1 MALTLEITSSASELL
16 NGETATFTFNFSE
29 ELVLNETSAFTS
41 SDISAK
47 TDDGISLGNFTDLQ
61 QSEADP
67 TIYTATFTPTENLIA
82 SGNVFI
88 AFNSVRTVS
97 GEGWENRDALAPVSI
112 ITKTIYALSNSEG
125 TSDAITL
132 EEGTEDS
139 ANPITFKIS
148 RSGDTR
154 AAGSVNWNVIADDSV
169 STTVALAD
177 ASDFSPE
184 ATQLPGGV
192 VNFAENQ
199 TDQTII
205 VNISQDKTYEAN
217 EIFRLALSE
226 ASTAN
231 GSPSEIPAEQSSI
244 DVTLTTDDPDSIDP
258 VITSG
263 DKAGEDGF
271 IQENSHHN
279 EIIYRATA
287 TDTSDQILTPSS
299 ANITFSLKEEDFNA
313 QNDSELFSIDE
324 LTGDV
329 RLTFD
334 PDFENPKDA
343 GSNPD
348 IADNIYGFVVVATDQ
363 AGNTAEKR
371 VSLEVQDIQLAPIAT
386 SPSRVSINENTG
398 APQPIYTTQIEDY
411 PYPMMYGLKNVND
424 SESFTIDVSTGIVSL
439 KSTEFPDFETKNS
452 YNFTVTLNG
461 EEGNSEKAVALT
473 INNVDEAAAITGN
486 LTAST
491 DEDTSVTGKISAT
504 DPEGLSDGSYFSIA
518 TNNSPDNGT
527 ASINRES
534 GSWVYSPSANFHG
547 SDDFTVTVTDDG
559 GGTTSQLISIS
570 INPTPDAPVISGDLS
585 GTGLPFIG
593 DPEKDQPIRGTIE
606 VTDPDNRI
614 GTSSSFKLVEGSSPT
629 STGGAA
635 AISEETGYWSYFP
648 KKDYRG
654 PDTFAVQI
662 TDATGSTTEQTI
674 LISVDDP
681 ATNESAAIGGDISGQ
696 GEEDSTTPITGTLT
710 ALDVEG
716 LTSENIFSISRAA
729 SNGDASIDASTG
741 TWSYTPKADFSGTDT
756 FTVSVTDDQGGTTD
770 QAISITIGGVI
781 DPVSTPDLTNDS
793 GRSSTD
799 NITNANNP
807 SFSGTADSGADV
819 EVRITTSGNPN
830 TSTSTFSLVG
840 VANSLGV
847 WNLTLGDDVA
857 LTDGTYTVTATSTID
872 GETATSDPLTITV
885 DTTSPVITSGATPT
899 GGDDNAG
906 SQSIIYKTVANDASP
921 LPLKFSL
928 KPDNDDD
935 AASFTINPDSGD
947 IRLNSQKPIEVK
959 TAYALTVVATDAAGN
974 AAEQLIALTRDDLG
988 QSAPQNTDQT
998 PTFAATPSQPAS
1010 SPSSG
1015 GAANGSAPSF
1025 EAIPLETSAG
1035 FEKSQSGDRIL
1046 AQAPRGDVSIPSS
1059 QTEKLKVLES
1069 ADDGIEIELTDTLI
1083 DLDLTSRSSN
1093 VVFGGRKLKSSTV
1106 RFEEGLIADLV
1117 STAELVKKTSFVMT
1131 EGKDKATFN
1140 SGVIKKST
1148 IEAGGGKD
1156 DILIGEDATLTN
1168 KTMVDLGSG
1177 KDKLTIQGEVKK
1189 AQIDLG
1195 DDNQKDKVFVDSL
1208 DLITKKLVIKSFG
1221 QKDKLVI
1228 DGETYNK
1235 SAIED
1240 EDQRIG
1246 KIRVRFLD
1254 ATTNGSSNNN
1264 DSSDLTSVIASNG
1277 FDFL

>member
-47 TDDGISLGNFTDLQ
+47 TDDDISLGNFTDLQ

-112 ITKTIYALSNSEG
+112 ITKTIYTLSNSEG

-192 VNFAENQ
+192 VNFTENQ
-199 TDQTII
+199 TDQTIV
-205 VNISQDKTYEAN
+205 VNISQDKTYESN

-226 ASTAN
+226 ASTTS

-263 DKAGEDGF
+263 DEAGEDGF

-279 EIIYRATA
+279 EIVYRATA

-452 YNFTVTLNG
+452 YNFTVTLSG

-570 INPTPDAPVISGDLS
+570 INSTPDAPVISGDLS

-593 DPEKDQPIRGTIE
+593 DPEKDQSIRGTIE

-648 KKDYRG
+648 KEDYRG

-674 LISVDDP
+674 LIGVDDP
-681 ATNESAAIGGDISGQ
+681 ATNESAAIEGDISGQ

-716 LTSENIFSISRAA
+716 LTDESIFSISRAA
-729 SNGDASIDASTG
+729 SFGDASINASTG
-741 TWSYTPKADFSGTDT
+741 TWSYSPKANFSGTDS

-770 QAISITIGGVI
+770 QSISITIGGMI
-781 DPVSTPDLTNDS
+781 DPVSTPNLTNDS

-799 NITNANNP
+799 NITNATNP
-807 SFSGTADSGADV
+807 SFNGTADSGADV
-819 EVRITTSGNPN
+819 EVRITTTGNPN
-830 TSTSTFSLVG
+830 AFTSTFSLVG

-847 WNLTLGDDVA
+847 WNLTLDDDVA
-857 LTDGTYTVTATSTID
+857 LTDGTYSVTATSTID
-872 GETATSDPLTITV
+872 GEAATSDPLTITV

-899 GGDDNAG
+899 GGDDTAVV
-906 SQSIIYKTVANDASP
+906 QSIIYKAVANDASP
-921 LPLKFSL
+921 LPLKFSF
-928 KPDNDDD
+928 KPDNNDD
-935 AASFTINPDSGD
+935 AAGFTINPDSGD
-947 IRLNSQKPIEVK
+947 IRLNSQQPILVK
-959 TAYALTVVATDAAGN
+959 TAYAVTVVATDAAGN
-974 AAEQLIALTRDDLG
+974 ASEQPIAMTRDDLG
-988 QSAPQNTDQT
+988 LSN
-998 PTFAATPSQPAS
+998 
-1010 SPSSG
+1010 
-1015 GAANGSAPSF
+1015 
-1025 EAIPLETSAG
+1025 EAINLETSSG

-1046 AQAPRGDVSIPSS
+1046 AQATRGDVSIPSS
-1059 QTEKLKVLES
+1059 QTGKLRVLES
-1069 ADDGIEIELTDTLI
+1069 ADDGIEIDLTDTLI
-1083 DLDLTSRSSN
+1083 DLDLTSRSAN
-1093 VVFGGRKLKSSTV
+1093 VVFGGRQLKSSTV
-1106 RFEEGLIADLV
+1106 RFEEGLTADLV
-1117 STAELVKKTSFVMT
+1117 SDAESIETTTFKMT
-1131 EGKDKATFN
+1131 EGKDTAMFN

-1168 KTMVDLGSG
+1168 KTMIDLGSG
-1177 KDKLTIQGEVKK
+1177 KDKLTIEGEVKK
-1189 AQIDLG
+1189 AKIDLG
-1195 DDNQKDKVFVDSL
+1195 DDSKRDKVFIDSL
-1208 DLITKKLVIKSFG
+1208 DLVTKRLVIKSFG
-1221 QKDKLVI
+1221 KKDKLVI
-1228 DGETYNK
+1228 DGETYYK
-1235 SAIED
+1235 SDIED
-1240 EDQRIG
+1240 EDRRIG
-1246 KIRVRFLD
+1246 KIRIQFLD
-1254 ATTNGSSNNN
+1254 TTTNESIDDN
-1264 DSSDLTSVIASNG
+1264 DSDDISIVVASNG